1 MLDDRFSVLAKP
13 TGAVCNLECEYCFF
27 LSKDQVLDG
36 ADAMDEATMELHL
49 RRYLDEQPD
58 GEVTVAWQGG
68 RAHNA
73 RPGVLRQGLRPG
85 RTPCQ
90 AAATREPCAA
100 D

>member
-36 ADAMDEATMELHL
+36 ADAMDEATMELYL

-68 RAHNA
+68 ASPQCAAGGSSPRPSTWPNA
-73 RPGVLRQGLRPG
+73 LPG
-85 RTPCQ
+85 RGST
-90 AAATREPCAA
+90 
-100 D
+100 

>member
-68 RAHNA
+68 EPTMRGRGSSPRPSTWPNA
-73 RPGVLRQGLRPG
+73 LPG
-85 RTPCQ
+85 RGNT
-90 AAATREPCAA
+90 
-100 D
+100 